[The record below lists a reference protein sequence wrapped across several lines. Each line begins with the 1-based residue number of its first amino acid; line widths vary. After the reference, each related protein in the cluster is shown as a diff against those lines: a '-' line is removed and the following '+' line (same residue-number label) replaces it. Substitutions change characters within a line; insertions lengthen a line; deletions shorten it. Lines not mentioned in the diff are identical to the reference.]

1 VRQTYEK
8 KMLLSHPNGQAGEDG
23 MVALH
28 NHLDCVCEDES
39 LHHMFVFII
48 SSPQTENMVF
58 LYLIYGQNN
67 AGTFAN
73 RMARIVPH

>member
-8 KMLLSHPNGQAGEDG
+8 KICLSHPNGRAREDG
-23 MVALH
+23 IVALH

-58 LYLIYGQNN
+58 LYLY
-67 AGTFAN
+67 
-73 RMARIVPH
+73 MAKMLQAPLQIGWQE